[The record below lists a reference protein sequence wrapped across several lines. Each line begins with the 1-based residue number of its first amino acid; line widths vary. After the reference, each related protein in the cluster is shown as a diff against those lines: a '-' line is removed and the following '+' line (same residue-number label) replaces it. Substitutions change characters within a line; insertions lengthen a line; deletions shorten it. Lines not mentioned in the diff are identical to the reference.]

1 MADSGVG
8 GKGKKVTG
16 RYGVLEKITIDGC
29 EANAAAIRR
38 YNNRGHGT
46 GIAIRQVK
54 YLNKV
59 VEQDD
64 WAVKRITRSM
74 LGFKS
79 FGAAQY
85 TLVGIELMHM
95 IRKSQLA
102 SGAEQTLTTAE
113 QFYSLAA

>member
-1 MADSGVG
+1 M
-8 GKGKKVTG
+8 TG
-16 RYGVLEKITIDGC
+16 RYGIIEKIAIDGS

-38 YNNRGHGT
+38 YDRGHGT

-54 YLNKV
+54 YLNNV
-59 VEQDD
+59 VDQNH

-85 TLVGIELMHM
+85 TLAGIELMHM

-102 SGAEQTLTTAE
+102 SGAERTLTTAE

>member
-1 MADSGVG
+1 M
-8 GKGKKVTG
+8 TG
-16 RYGVLEKITIDGC
+16 RHGIIEKIAIDGS

-38 YNNRGHGT
+38 YDRGHGT

-59 VEQDD
+59 VDQNHWD
-64 WAVKRITRSM
+64 VKRITRSM

-79 FGAAQY
+79 YGAAQY
-85 TLVGIELMHM
+85 TLAGIELMHM

-102 SGAEQTLTTAE
+102 SGAERTLATAE

>member
-1 MADSGVG
+1 
-8 GKGKKVTG
+8 VTG
-16 RYGVLEKITIDGC
+16 RHGIIEKIAIDGS

-38 YNNRGHGT
+38 YDRGHGT
-46 GIAIRQVK
+46 GSAIRQVK

-59 VEQDD
+59 VEQDHWD
-64 WAVKRITRSM
+64 VKRITRSM

-79 FGAAQY
+79 YGAAQY
-85 TLVGIELMHM
+85 TLAGIELMHM

-102 SGAEQTLTTAE
+102 SGAERTLTTAE

>member
-1 MADSGVG
+1 
-8 GKGKKVTG
+8 
-16 RYGVLEKITIDGC
+16 
-29 EANAAAIRR
+29 
-38 YNNRGHGT
+38 
-46 GIAIRQVK
+46 VK

-59 VEQDD
+59 VEQNH

-85 TLVGIELMHM
+85 TLAGIELMHM

-102 SGAEQTLTTAE
+102 SGAERTLTTAV